1 MYFTPPESVNRL
13 RQFGPNLRTP
23 GCHRQNQTCTIIQL
37 TLVKAS
43 LLHPGPIRYKL
54 AATTGVDCGPKKGSN
69 GLWVGDFLAVFNRL
83 AEESCPGFTFLALK
97 TEGEIPMSPFTA
109 IAELIT
115 VSLDLRNAPV
125 AICLTDVPPADVPAS
140 IQPAAAGCVFWERG
154 TQRAFFT
161 SARDHENC
169 AVGMYTHNMPMAPEQ
184 QKNLNDCLSVF
195 HDLGYLR
202 PADIPEISV
211 LKQETKYVLYAPL
224 SSLSVTPTVVLL
236 FANSRQSLAIT
247 EAVQQVDPG
256 VPPALGRPACAVIP
270 QVVNTGKPALS
281 LGCCGARAYLDGLT
295 DDFALWAL
303 PGVRIEEY
311 ASRIAAL
318 ANANSILTR
327 FHQIRRRDIEAGER
341 PSVKESITRLQ
352 TAK

>member
-1 MYFTPPESVNRL
+1 MISVISGRPTSLKFLYSNKRRSTSFTPPSAPYR
-13 RQFGPNLRTP
+13 
-23 GCHRQNQTCTIIQL
+23 
-37 TLVKAS
+37 S
-43 LLHPGPIRYKL
+43 HPP
-54 AATTGVDCGPKKGSN
+54 
-69 GLWVGDFLAVFNRL
+69 
-83 AEESCPGFTFLALK
+83 
-97 TEGEIPMSPFTA
+97 
-109 IAELIT
+109 
-115 VSLDLRNAPV
+115 
-125 AICLTDVPPADVPAS
+125 
-140 IQPAAAGCVFWERG
+140 
-154 TQRAFFT
+154 
-161 SARDHENC
+161 
-169 AVGMYTHNMPMAPEQ
+169 
-184 QKNLNDCLSVF
+184 
-195 HDLGYLR
+195 
-202 PADIPEISV
+202 
-211 LKQETKYVLYAPL
+211 
-224 SSLSVTPTVVLL
+224 VVLL